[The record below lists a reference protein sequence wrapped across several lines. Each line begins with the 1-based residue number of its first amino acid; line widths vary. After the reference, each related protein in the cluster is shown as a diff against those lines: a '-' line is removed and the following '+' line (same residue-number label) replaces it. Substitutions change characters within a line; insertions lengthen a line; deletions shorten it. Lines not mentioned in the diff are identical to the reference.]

1 MITAYFLIG
10 EVLRPQGVRGEAKV
24 RPYARDPEAF
34 KRWDTLYLK
43 RGDAYEPVASR
54 CSRVHDG
61 FVYLTLGGCAAPE
74 DVEKLRD
81 ACLYIDRAHA
91 EPLPPGMYYIADLLG
106 CEAQDGEGKP
116 VGVLT
121 EVLQHGPTDV
131 WVFRTPGGS
140 TMMAPNLPTVF
151 VEKDVAN
158 NLIRVDAARLQEV
171 AVYED

>member
-1 MITAYFLIG
+1 MSA
-10 EVLRPQGVRGEAKV
+10 
-24 RPYARDPEAF
+24 
-34 KRWDTLYLK
+34 
-43 RGDAYEPVASR
+43 R

-61 FVYLTLGGCAAPE
+61 YAYVTLDGCATPE

-81 ACLYIDRAHA
+81 ERLYIDRAHA
-91 EPLPPGMYYIADLLG
+91 EPLPEGMVYIADLIG
-106 CEAQDGEGKP
+106 CEARDGQGTLI
-116 VGVLT
+116 GTLT

-131 WVFRTPGGS
+131 WVFRTPDGGV
-140 TMMAPNLPTVF
+140 MMAPNLPTVF

>member
-1 MITAYFLIG
+1 MITNYFLIG

-24 RPYARDPEAF
+24 RPYTQNPEAF
-34 KRWDTLYLK
+34 KRWKTLYLK
-43 RGDAYEPVASR
+43 RGETYEPVAAR

-61 FVYLTLGGCAAPE
+61 FAYVTLGDCASPQ

-81 ACLYIDRAHA
+81 ECLYIDRAHA
-91 EPLPPGMYYIADLLG
+91 EPLPEGMYYIADLLG
-106 CEAQDGEGKP
+106 CEARDDRDSLIGT
-116 VGVLT
+116 LT

-131 WVFRTPGGS
+131 WVFRTPSGG

-151 VEKDVAN
+151 VQKDVAN
-158 NLIRVDAARLQEV
+158 NLIRVDPARLQEV